1 MEEVVVFDTI
11 ESAQKTIPSGQ
22 QRLVRIGQRN
32 ICLVNWQGTFYAVE
46 NACPHMGHP
55 LSQGTL
61 NPFQEIV
68 CPLHTYRFH
77 LKTGEEA
84 ERRCKDLQTYQVLQE
99 EKLVIV
105 LDQ

>member
-1 MEEVVVFDTI
+1 MKEVVVFDTMVAAKK
-11 ESAQKTIPSGQ
+11 SIPEGEI
-22 QRLVRIGQRN
+22 RLLRIGSQKL
-32 ICLVNWQGTFYAVE
+32 CLVNSRGTFFATDY
-46 NACPHMGHP
+46 ACPHLGHA

-84 ERRCKDLQTYQVLQE
+84 ERRCGDLKTYQVLQE
-99 EKLVIV
+99 ERLVVV
-105 LDQ
+105 LD